1 MTEEIQDIFDE
12 IRNIMQ
18 PDMDCTARYHALDAL
33 LLRALKDRTR
43 HSPVDFTHTAARLY
57 WLCKQTGHPS
67 HPLEVFR
74 ARAGRIQK
82 GLFLPDG
89 EDEAYDLKAVC
100 EGLAAFYQTHVPE
113 DVQKRLPRHWRPA
126 PAPAEKVP
134 QAKRIRITVH
144 RWDEHFIYG
153 KDHTHPTEQLL
164 KVEYADETDRTFADL
179 KEQLYE
185 GAQLNLLSVK
195 AIKAEGA
202 YPYVLKPEMLVL
214 DPDFLI
220 DITALCACIR
230 PYGYSA
236 YTHLLNKFAPPARSA
251 AIQLGNAANQFL
263 DDCVNENRD
272 LERAKTS
279 ENEVFR
285 LGSAERE
292 RFIQNRDL
300 EREDRAC
307 PESAGRERFIQNAD
321 GTAEAEL
328 YLRSMQNSFRISP
341 LAWSTLPD
349 IDRDF
354 FNRCEMQFHHIRQT
368 VRNSFSAAG
377 IDIRKTEVELEP
389 SFLCEA
395 LGLQGRMDLLT
406 RNADKLVELKSGK
419 ADEYPYRSPKDEHRL
434 QMALYKEILYYN
446 LDRRHEQVQS
456 YLFYS
461 RYPGLYA
468 VDVPRSHIRR
478 AMALRNAILHI
489 EHRLRRGES
498 RALIDEL
505 TEERLNVN
513 GRGDRLYTRYLRP
526 RMMEILTPL
535 HGMRGAEADYFHRFL
550 TFTARE
556 QFRAKVGD
564 DRADSPGGFSE
575 TWCCDTLTKQQN
587 GNILTGLKL
596 HPVPDEEGAIV
607 RLDLKL
613 PEYGED
619 FLPNFRQGDMVM
631 LYERNHEGDNVT
643 NKQFFRCTIEEIHP
657 EHMLLKLSYKQRNAG
672 VFHPDSLYAIEPGY
686 MDATFNQAYSG
697 LFSLLTAPR
706 ERKELLLGIRPP
718 ATDPSVRLHRH
729 YLNEEIDRIVLK
741 AKQARD
747 YFLLVGPPG
756 TGKTSVA
763 LKSMVEEFLSDS
775 PQKTLLLMAYT
786 NRAVDEI
793 CHTLSA
799 INPAPEYIRIGQEL
813 NCAPDFRP
821 RLMKHVIGDATS
833 RKEIYEKLAPV
844 RVFAGTIS
852 SLCSQTELFSL
863 KVIDVAIID
872 EASQV
877 LEPQLL
883 PLLCATTAVNRGD
896 YNLNRLAIGK
906 FILIGDHKQLPA
918 VVSQP
923 REMSRVTEDS
933 LQAIGLTD
941 CRNSLFERLHRLS
954 SLQGTKNIVEML
966 HRQGRMHPSICEF
979 VNRNYYNGGLDAV
992 PLPHQQEPL
1001 AFGTRPDDDRWTAF
1015 VAGTRMAFI
1024 SVQAD
1029 EAEYYTK
1036 IESKQEQTKL
1046 AQGLPNVG
1054 DSSKS
1059 NKREAETVA
1068 RLIHTLCQLYSRSGI
1083 PFSPCKQIGIIVPF
1097 RAQIAMIRKAL
1108 AERHIPDTA
1117 DITIDT
1123 VERYQGSQ
1131 RDIIIFSTTVSR
1143 PYQLSILSEPVMT
1156 DGREIDRKLNVA
1168 LTRARKQFFM
1178 TGNETLLRNCTAY
1191 RKFLDFL
1198 SKEQI
1203 LRL

>member
-18 PDMDCTARYHALDAL
+18 PDMDHTARYHALDTL

-43 HSPVDFTHTAARLY
+43 HSPVDFTHTAARLH

-82 GLFLPDG
+82 GLFLPNG

-153 KDHTHPTEQLL
+153 KDHTHPKEQLL

-179 KEQLYE
+179 NGQLYE

-220 DITALCACIR
+220 DITALCACIK

-263 DDCVNENRD
+263 DDCVNE
-272 LERAKTS
+272 
-279 ENEVFR
+279 
-285 LGSAERE
+285 
-292 RFIQNRDL
+292 
-300 EREDRAC
+300 
-307 PESAGRERFIQNAD
+307 RFIQNAD
-321 GTAEAEL
+321 GTTEAEL
-328 YLRSMQNSFRISP
+328 YLRSMQNSFRFSP

-377 IDIRKTEVELEP
+377 IDIRQTEVELEP

-419 ADEYPYRSPKDEHRL
+419 ADEYPYRSPKEEHSL

-446 LDRRHEQVQS
+446 LDRRREQVQS

-498 RALIDEL
+498 RTLIEEL
-505 TEERLNVN
+505 TEERLNVD
-513 GRGDRLYTRYLRP
+513 GRADRLYSRYLRP
-526 RMMEILTPL
+526 RMMEILAPL
-535 HGMRGAEADYFHRFL
+535 HGMRGMEADYFHRFL

-564 DRADSPGGFSE
+564 DRADSPGGFAE
-575 TWCCDTLTKQQN
+575 TWCCDTQTKQQN

-596 HPVPDEEGAIV
+596 HPVPDEEGAVV
-607 RLDLKL
+607 RLDLQL

-657 EHMLLKLSYKQRNAG
+657 ERMLLKLSYKQRNAE
-672 VFHPDSLYAIEPGY
+672 VFRPDSLYAVEPGH

-763 LKSMVEEFLSDS
+763 LKSMVEEFLSDH

-844 RVFAGTIS
+844 RVFASTIS

-883 PLLCATTAVNRGD
+883 PLLCATTPVNRGD

-941 CRNSLFERLHRLS
+941 CRNSLFERLHRLNN
-954 SLQGTKNIVEML
+954 LQGTEGIVEML

-1001 AFGTRPDDDRWTAF
+1001 AFGIRPDDDRWTAF

-1029 EAEYYTK
+1029 EAEYY
-1036 IESKQEQTKL
+1036 I
-1046 AQGLPNVG
+1046 
-1054 DSSKS
+1054 KS

-1068 RLIHTLCQLYSRSGI
+1068 HLVHTLCQLHSRSGI

-1143 PYQLSILSEPVMT
+1143 PYQLPILSEPVMT
-1156 DGREIDRKLNVA
+1156 DGRELDRKLNVA

-1178 TGNETLLRNCTAY
+1178 TGNETLLRKCTAY
-1191 RKFLDFL
+1191 REFLDFL
-1198 SKEQI
+1198 SKGQI

>member
-18 PDMDCTARYHALDAL
+18 PDMDHTARYHALDTL

-43 HSPVDFTHTAARLY
+43 HSPVDFTHTAARLH

-82 GLFLPDG
+82 GLFLPNG
-89 EDEAYDLKAVC
+89 EDETYDLKAVC

-126 PAPAEKVP
+126 PAPAEKVL

-179 KEQLYE
+179 NGQLYE

-220 DITALCACIR
+220 DITALCACIK

-263 DDCVNENRD
+263 DDCVNE
-272 LERAKTS
+272 
-279 ENEVFR
+279 
-285 LGSAERE
+285 
-292 RFIQNRDL
+292 
-300 EREDRAC
+300 
-307 PESAGRERFIQNAD
+307 RFIQNAD
-321 GTAEAEL
+321 GTTEAEL
-328 YLRSMQNSFRISP
+328 YLRSMQNSFRFSP

-377 IDIRKTEVELEP
+377 IDIRQTEVELEP

-419 ADEYPYRSPKDEHRL
+419 ADEYPYHSPKEEHSL

-446 LDRRHEQVQS
+446 LDRRREQEQS

-498 RALIDEL
+498 RTLIEEL
-505 TEERLNVN
+505 TEERLNVD
-513 GRGDRLYTRYLRP
+513 GRADRLYSRYLRP
-526 RMMEILTPL
+526 RMMEILAPL
-535 HGMRGAEADYFHRFL
+535 HGMRGVEADYFHRFL

-564 DRADSPGGFSE
+564 DRADSPGGFAE
-575 TWCCDTLTKQQN
+575 TWCCDTQTKQQN

-596 HPVPDEEGAIV
+596 HPVPDEEGAVV
-607 RLDLKL
+607 RLDLQL

-631 LYERNHEGDNVT
+631 LYERNHERDNVT

-657 EHMLLKLSYKQRNAG
+657 ERMLLKLSYKQRNAE
-672 VFHPDSLYAIEPGY
+672 VFRPDSLYAVEPGY

-763 LKSMVEEFLSDS
+763 LKSMVEEFLSDH

-844 RVFAGTIS
+844 RVFASTIS

-883 PLLCATTAVNRGD
+883 PLLCATTPVNRGD

-941 CRNSLFERLHRLS
+941 CRNSLFERLHRLN
-954 SLQGTKNIVEML
+954 SLQGTEGIVEML

-1001 AFGTRPDDDRWTAF
+1001 AFGIRPDDDRWTAF

-1029 EAEYYTK
+1029 EAEYY
-1036 IESKQEQTKL
+1036 I
-1046 AQGLPNVG
+1046 
-1054 DSSKS
+1054 KS

-1068 RLIHTLCQLYSRSGI
+1068 HLVHTLCQLHSRSGI

-1143 PYQLSILSEPVMT
+1143 PYQLPILSEPVMT
-1156 DGREIDRKLNVA
+1156 DGRELDRKLNVA

-1178 TGNETLLRNCTAY
+1178 TGNETLLRKCTAY
-1191 RKFLDFL
+1191 REFLDFL
-1198 SKEQI
+1198 SKGQI

>member
-43 HSPVDFTHTAARLY
+43 HSTVDFTHTAARLH

-82 GLFLPDG
+82 GLFLPNG
-89 EDEAYDLKAVC
+89 KDEAYDLKAVC

-126 PAPAEKVP
+126 PAPAEKVL

-179 KEQLYE
+179 NGQLYE

-220 DITALCACIR
+220 DITALCACIK

-263 DDCVNENRD
+263 DDCVNE
-272 LERAKTS
+272 
-279 ENEVFR
+279 
-285 LGSAERE
+285 
-292 RFIQNRDL
+292 
-300 EREDRAC
+300 
-307 PESAGRERFIQNAD
+307 RFIQNAD
-321 GTAEAEL
+321 GTTEAEL
-328 YLRSMQNSFRISP
+328 YLRSMQNSFRFSP

-377 IDIRKTEVELEP
+377 IDIRQTEVELEP

-419 ADEYPYRSPKDEHRL
+419 ADEYPYRSPKEEHCL

-446 LDRRHEQVQS
+446 LDRRREQVQS

-498 RALIDEL
+498 RTLIEEL
-505 TEERLNVN
+505 TEERLNVD
-513 GRGDRLYTRYLRP
+513 GRADRLYTRYLRP
-526 RMMEILTPL
+526 RMMEILAPL
-535 HGMRGAEADYFHRFL
+535 HGMRGVEADYFHRFL

-564 DRADSPGGFSE
+564 DRADSPGGFAE
-575 TWCCDTLTKQQN
+575 TWCCDTQTKQQN

-596 HPVPDEEGAIV
+596 YPVPDEEGAVV
-607 RLDLKL
+607 RLDLQL

-657 EHMLLKLSYKQRNAG
+657 ERMLLKLSYKQRNAE
-672 VFHPDSLYAIEPGY
+672 VFRPDSLYAVEPGY

-718 ATDPSVRLHRH
+718 ATDSSVRLHRH

-763 LKSMVEEFLSDS
+763 LKSMVEEFLSDH

-821 RLMKHVIGDATS
+821 RLMKHVIGNATS

-883 PLLCATTAVNRGD
+883 PLLCATTPVNRGD

-941 CRNSLFERLHRLS
+941 CRNSLFERLHRLN
-954 SLQGTKNIVEML
+954 SLQGTEGIVEML

-1001 AFGTRPDDDRWTAF
+1001 AFGIRPDDDRWTAF

-1029 EAEYYTK
+1029 EAEYY
-1036 IESKQEQTKL
+1036 I
-1046 AQGLPNVG
+1046 
-1054 DSSKS
+1054 KS

-1068 RLIHTLCQLYSRSGI
+1068 HLVHTLCQLHSRSGI
-1083 PFSPCKQIGIIVPF
+1083 SFSPCKQIGIIVPF

-1117 DITIDT
+1117 GITIDT

-1143 PYQLSILSEPVMT
+1143 PYQLPILSEPVMT
-1156 DGREIDRKLNVA
+1156 DGRELDRKLNVA

-1178 TGNETLLRNCTAY
+1178 TGNETLLRKCTAY
-1191 RKFLDFL
+1191 REFLDFL
-1198 SKEQI
+1198 SKGQI

>member
-43 HSPVDFTHTAARLY
+43 HSTVDFTHTAARLH

-82 GLFLPDG
+82 GLFLPNG
-89 EDEAYDLKAVC
+89 KDEAYDLKAVC

-126 PAPAEKVP
+126 PAPAEKVL

-179 KEQLYE
+179 NGQLYE

-220 DITALCACIR
+220 DITALCACIK

-263 DDCVNENRD
+263 DDCVNE
-272 LERAKTS
+272 
-279 ENEVFR
+279 
-285 LGSAERE
+285 
-292 RFIQNRDL
+292 
-300 EREDRAC
+300 
-307 PESAGRERFIQNAD
+307 RFIQNAD
-321 GTAEAEL
+321 GTTEAEL
-328 YLRSMQNSFRISP
+328 YLRSMQNSFRFSP

-377 IDIRKTEVELEP
+377 IDIRQTEVELEP

-419 ADEYPYRSPKDEHRL
+419 ADEYPYHSPKEEHSL

-446 LDRRHEQVQS
+446 LDRRREQVQS

-498 RALIDEL
+498 RTLIEEL
-505 TEERLNVN
+505 TEERLNVD
-513 GRGDRLYTRYLRP
+513 GRADRPYSRYLRP
-526 RMMEILTPL
+526 RMMEILAPL
-535 HGMRGAEADYFHRFL
+535 HGMRGVEADYFHRFL

-564 DRADSPGGFSE
+564 DRADSPGGFAE
-575 TWCCDTLTKQQN
+575 TWCCDTQTKQQN

-596 HPVPDEEGAIV
+596 HPVPDEEGAVV
-607 RLDLKL
+607 RLDLQL

-631 LYERNHEGDNVT
+631 LYERNHERDNVT

-657 EHMLLKLSYKQRNAG
+657 ERMLLKLSYKQRNAE
-672 VFHPDSLYAIEPGY
+672 VFRPDSLYAVEPGY

-763 LKSMVEEFLSDS
+763 LKSMVEEFLSDH

-844 RVFAGTIS
+844 RVFASTIS

-883 PLLCATTAVNRGD
+883 PLLCATTPVNRGD

-941 CRNSLFERLHRLS
+941 CRNSLFERLHRLN
-954 SLQGTKNIVEML
+954 SLQGTEGIVEML

-1001 AFGTRPDDDRWTAF
+1001 AFGIRPDDDRWTAF

-1029 EAEYYTK
+1029 EAEYY
-1036 IESKQEQTKL
+1036 I
-1046 AQGLPNVG
+1046 
-1054 DSSKS
+1054 KS

-1068 RLIHTLCQLYSRSGI
+1068 HLVHTLCQLHSRSGI

-1143 PYQLSILSEPVMT
+1143 PYQLPILSEPVMT
-1156 DGREIDRKLNVA
+1156 DGRELDRKLNVA

-1178 TGNETLLRNCTAY
+1178 TGNETLLRKCTAY
-1191 RKFLDFL
+1191 REFLDFL
-1198 SKEQI
+1198 SKGQI

>member
-18 PDMDCTARYHALDAL
+18 PHMDCTARYHALDAL

-43 HSPVDFTHTAARLY
+43 HSPVDFTHTAARLH
-57 WLCKQTGHPS
+57 WLCKQTDHPS

-82 GLFLPDG
+82 GLFRPNG

-164 KVEYADETDRTFADL
+164 KVEYADETNRTFADL
-179 KEQLYE
+179 NGQLYE

-220 DITALCACIR
+220 DITALCACIK

-263 DDCVNENRD
+263 DDCVNE
-272 LERAKTS
+272 
-279 ENEVFR
+279 
-285 LGSAERE
+285 
-292 RFIQNRDL
+292 
-300 EREDRAC
+300 
-307 PESAGRERFIQNAD
+307 RFIQNAD
-321 GTAEAEL
+321 GTTEAEL
-328 YLRSMQNSFRISP
+328 YLRSMQNSFRFSP

-354 FNRCEMQFHHIRQT
+354 FNRCEMQFRHIRQT

-377 IDIRKTEVELEP
+377 IDIRQTEVELEP

-419 ADEYPYRSPKDEHRL
+419 ADEYPYHSPKEEHSL

-446 LDRRHEQVQS
+446 LDRRREQVQS

-498 RALIDEL
+498 RTLIEEL
-505 TEERLNVN
+505 TEERLNVD
-513 GRGDRLYTRYLRP
+513 GRADRLYSRYLRP
-526 RMMEILTPL
+526 RMMEILAPL
-535 HGMRGAEADYFHRFL
+535 HGMRGVEADYFHRFL

-564 DRADSPGGFSE
+564 DRADSPGGFAE
-575 TWCCDTLTKQQN
+575 TWCCDTQTKQQN

-596 HPVPDEEGAIV
+596 HPVPDEEGAVV
-607 RLDLKL
+607 RLDLQL

-631 LYERNHEGDNVT
+631 LYERNHERDNVT

-657 EHMLLKLSYKQRNAG
+657 ERMLLKLSYKQRNAE
-672 VFHPDSLYAIEPGY
+672 VFRPDSLYAVEPGY

-729 YLNEEIDRIVLK
+729 HLNEEIDRIVLK

-763 LKSMVEEFLSDS
+763 LKSMVEEFLSDH

-821 RLMKHVIGDATS
+821 RLMKHVIGNATS

-852 SLCSQTELFSL
+852 SLCNQTELFSL

-883 PLLCATTAVNRGD
+883 PLLCATTPVNRGD

-941 CRNSLFERLHRLS
+941 CRNSLFERLHRLN
-954 SLQGTKNIVEML
+954 SLQGTEGIVEML

-992 PLPHQQEPL
+992 PLPHQQKPL
-1001 AFGTRPDDDRWTAF
+1001 AFGIRPDDDRWTAF

-1029 EAEYYTK
+1029 EAEYY
-1036 IESKQEQTKL
+1036 I
-1046 AQGLPNVG
+1046 
-1054 DSSKS
+1054 KS

-1068 RLIHTLCQLYSRSGI
+1068 HLVHTLCQLHSRSGI

-1108 AERHIPDTA
+1108 AERHIPDTTG
-1117 DITIDT
+1117 ITIDT

-1143 PYQLSILSEPVMT
+1143 PYQLPILSEPVMT
-1156 DGREIDRKLNVA
+1156 DGRELDRKLNVA

-1178 TGNETLLRNCTAY
+1178 AGNETLLRKCTAY
-1191 RKFLDFL
+1191 REFLDFF
-1198 SKEQI
+1198 SKGQI

>member
-18 PDMDCTARYHALDAL
+18 PDMDHTARYHALDTL

-43 HSPVDFTHTAARLY
+43 HSPVDFTHTAARLH

-82 GLFLPDG
+82 GLFLPNG

-126 PAPAEKVP
+126 PAPAEKVL

-179 KEQLYE
+179 NGQLYE

-220 DITALCACIR
+220 DITALCACIK

-263 DDCVNENRD
+263 DDCVNE
-272 LERAKTS
+272 
-279 ENEVFR
+279 
-285 LGSAERE
+285 
-292 RFIQNRDL
+292 
-300 EREDRAC
+300 
-307 PESAGRERFIQNAD
+307 RFIQNAD
-321 GTAEAEL
+321 GTTEAEL
-328 YLRSMQNSFRISP
+328 YLRSMQNSFRFSP

-377 IDIRKTEVELEP
+377 IDIRQTEVELEP

-419 ADEYPYRSPKDEHRL
+419 ADEYPYHSPKEEHSL

-446 LDRRHEQVQS
+446 LDRRREQVQS

-498 RALIDEL
+498 RTLIEEL
-505 TEERLNVN
+505 TEERLNVD
-513 GRGDRLYTRYLRP
+513 GRADRLYSRYLRP
-526 RMMEILTPL
+526 RMMEILAPL
-535 HGMRGAEADYFHRFL
+535 HGMRGVEADYFHRFL

-564 DRADSPGGFSE
+564 DRADSPGGFAE
-575 TWCCDTLTKQQN
+575 TWCCDTQTKQQN

-596 HPVPDEEGAIV
+596 HPVPDEEGAVV
-607 RLDLKL
+607 RLDLQL

-631 LYERNHEGDNVT
+631 LYEWNHEGDNVT

-657 EHMLLKLSYKQRNAG
+657 ERMLLKLSYKQRNAG
-672 VFHPDSLYAIEPGY
+672 VFRPDSLYAVEPGY

-763 LKSMVEEFLSDS
+763 LKSMVEEFLSDH

-844 RVFAGTIS
+844 RVFASTIS

-883 PLLCATTAVNRGD
+883 PLLCATTPVNRGD

-941 CRNSLFERLHRLS
+941 CRNSLFERLHRLN
-954 SLQGTKNIVEML
+954 SLQGTEGIVEML

-992 PLPHQQEPL
+992 PLPHQQKPL
-1001 AFGTRPDDDRWTAF
+1001 AFGIRPDDDRWTAF

-1029 EAEYYTK
+1029 EAEYY
-1036 IESKQEQTKL
+1036 I
-1046 AQGLPNVG
+1046 
-1054 DSSKS
+1054 KS

-1068 RLIHTLCQLYSRSGI
+1068 HLVHTLCQLHSRSGI

-1108 AERHIPDTA
+1108 AERHIPDTTG
-1117 DITIDT
+1117 ITIDT

-1143 PYQLSILSEPVMT
+1143 PYQLPILSEPVMT
-1156 DGREIDRKLNVA
+1156 DGRELDRKLNVA

-1178 TGNETLLRNCTAY
+1178 TGNETLLRKCTAY
-1191 RKFLDFL
+1191 REFLDFL
-1198 SKEQI
+1198 SKGQI

>member
-43 HSPVDFTHTAARLY
+43 HSTVDFTHTAARLH

-82 GLFLPDG
+82 GLFLPNG
-89 EDEAYDLKAVC
+89 KDEAYDLKAVC

-126 PAPAEKVP
+126 PAPAEKVL

-179 KEQLYE
+179 NGQLYE

-220 DITALCACIR
+220 DITALCACIK

-263 DDCVNENRD
+263 DDCVNE
-272 LERAKTS
+272 
-279 ENEVFR
+279 
-285 LGSAERE
+285 
-292 RFIQNRDL
+292 
-300 EREDRAC
+300 
-307 PESAGRERFIQNAD
+307 RFIQNAD
-321 GTAEAEL
+321 GTTEAEL
-328 YLRSMQNSFRISP
+328 YLRSMQNSFRFSP

-377 IDIRKTEVELEP
+377 IDIRQTEVELES

-419 ADEYPYRSPKDEHRL
+419 ADEYPYHSPKEEHSL

-446 LDRRHEQVQS
+446 LDRRREQVQS

-498 RALIDEL
+498 RTLIEEL
-505 TEERLNVN
+505 TEERLNVD
-513 GRGDRLYTRYLRP
+513 GRADRLYSRYLRP
-526 RMMEILTPL
+526 RMMEILAPL
-535 HGMRGAEADYFHRFL
+535 HGMRGVEADYFHRFL

-564 DRADSPGGFSE
+564 DRADSPGGFAE
-575 TWCCDTLTKQQN
+575 TWCCDTQTKQQN

-596 HPVPDEEGAIV
+596 HPVPDEEGAVV
-607 RLDLKL
+607 RLDLQL

-631 LYERNHEGDNVT
+631 LYERNHERDNVT

-657 EHMLLKLSYKQRNAG
+657 ERMLLKLSYKQRNAE
-672 VFHPDSLYAIEPGY
+672 VFRPDSLYAVEPGY

-763 LKSMVEEFLSDS
+763 LKSMVEEFLSDH

-844 RVFAGTIS
+844 RVFASTIS

-883 PLLCATTAVNRGD
+883 PLLCATTPVNRGD

-941 CRNSLFERLHRLS
+941 CRNSLFERLHRLN
-954 SLQGTKNIVEML
+954 SLQGTEGIVEML

-1001 AFGTRPDDDRWTAF
+1001 AFGIRPDDDRWTAF

-1029 EAEYYTK
+1029 EAEYY
-1036 IESKQEQTKL
+1036 I
-1046 AQGLPNVG
+1046 
-1054 DSSKS
+1054 KS

-1068 RLIHTLCQLYSRSGI
+1068 HLVHTLCQLHSRSGI

-1143 PYQLSILSEPVMT
+1143 PYQLPILSEPVMT
-1156 DGREIDRKLNVA
+1156 DGRELDRKLNVA

-1178 TGNETLLRNCTAY
+1178 TGNETLLRKCTAY
-1191 RKFLDFL
+1191 REFLDFL
-1198 SKEQI
+1198 SKGQI

>member
-18 PDMDCTARYHALDAL
+18 PDMDHTARYHALDTL

-43 HSPVDFTHTAARLY
+43 HSPVDFTHTAARLH

-82 GLFLPDG
+82 GLFLPNG
-89 EDEAYDLKAVC
+89 EDETYDLKAVC

-126 PAPAEKVP
+126 PAPAEKVL

-179 KEQLYE
+179 NGQLYE

-220 DITALCACIR
+220 DITALCACIK

-263 DDCVNENRD
+263 DDCVNE
-272 LERAKTS
+272 
-279 ENEVFR
+279 
-285 LGSAERE
+285 
-292 RFIQNRDL
+292 
-300 EREDRAC
+300 
-307 PESAGRERFIQNAD
+307 RFIQNAD
-321 GTAEAEL
+321 GTTEAEL
-328 YLRSMQNSFRISP
+328 YLRSMQNSFRFSP

-377 IDIRKTEVELEP
+377 IDIRQTEVELEP

-419 ADEYPYRSPKDEHRL
+419 ADEYPYHSPKEEHSL

-446 LDRRHEQVQS
+446 LDRRREQVQS

-498 RALIDEL
+498 RTLIEEL
-505 TEERLNVN
+505 TEERLNVD
-513 GRGDRLYTRYLRP
+513 GRADRLYSRYLRP
-526 RMMEILTPL
+526 RMMEILAPL
-535 HGMRGAEADYFHRFL
+535 HGMRGMEADYFHRFL

-564 DRADSPGGFSE
+564 DRADSPGGFAE
-575 TWCCDTLTKQQN
+575 TWCCDTQTKQQN

-596 HPVPDEEGAIV
+596 HPVPDEEGAVV
-607 RLDLKL
+607 RLDLQL

-657 EHMLLKLSYKQRNAG
+657 ERMLLKLSYKQRNAE
-672 VFHPDSLYAIEPGY
+672 VFRPDSLYAVEPGH

-763 LKSMVEEFLSDS
+763 LKSMVEEFLSDH

-844 RVFAGTIS
+844 RVFASTIS

-883 PLLCATTAVNRGD
+883 PLLCATTPVNRGD

-941 CRNSLFERLHRLS
+941 CRNSLFERLHRLN
-954 SLQGTKNIVEML
+954 SLQGTEGIVEML

-1001 AFGTRPDDDRWTAF
+1001 AFGIRPDDDRWTAF

-1029 EAEYYTK
+1029 EAEYY
-1036 IESKQEQTKL
+1036 I
-1046 AQGLPNVG
+1046 
-1054 DSSKS
+1054 KS

-1068 RLIHTLCQLYSRSGI
+1068 HLVHTLCQLHSRSGI

-1143 PYQLSILSEPVMT
+1143 PYQLPILSEPVMT
-1156 DGREIDRKLNVA
+1156 DGRELDRKLNVA

-1178 TGNETLLRNCTAY
+1178 TGNETLLRKCTAY
-1191 RKFLDFL
+1191 REFLDFL
-1198 SKEQI
+1198 SKGQI

>member
-43 HSPVDFTHTAARLY
+43 HSTVDFTHTAARLH

-82 GLFLPDG
+82 GLFLPNG
-89 EDEAYDLKAVC
+89 KDEAYDLKAVC

-126 PAPAEKVP
+126 PAPAEKVL

-179 KEQLYE
+179 NGQLYE

-220 DITALCACIR
+220 DITALCACIK

-263 DDCVNENRD
+263 DDCVNE
-272 LERAKTS
+272 
-279 ENEVFR
+279 
-285 LGSAERE
+285 
-292 RFIQNRDL
+292 
-300 EREDRAC
+300 
-307 PESAGRERFIQNAD
+307 RFIQNAD
-321 GTAEAEL
+321 GTTEAEL
-328 YLRSMQNSFRISP
+328 YLRSMQNSFRFSP

-377 IDIRKTEVELEP
+377 IDIRQTEVELEP

-419 ADEYPYRSPKDEHRL
+419 ADEYPYHSPKEEHSL

-446 LDRRHEQVQS
+446 LDRRREQVQS

-498 RALIDEL
+498 RTLIEEL
-505 TEERLNVN
+505 TEERLNVD
-513 GRGDRLYTRYLRP
+513 GRADRLYSRYLRP
-526 RMMEILTPL
+526 RMMEILAPL
-535 HGMRGAEADYFHRFL
+535 HGMRGVEADYFHRFL

-564 DRADSPGGFSE
+564 DRADSPGGFAE
-575 TWCCDTLTKQQN
+575 TWCCDTQTKQQN

-596 HPVPDEEGAIV
+596 HPVPDEEGAVV
-607 RLDLKL
+607 RLDLQL

-631 LYERNHEGDNVT
+631 LYERNHERDNVT

-657 EHMLLKLSYKQRNAG
+657 ERMLLKLSYKQRNAE
-672 VFHPDSLYAIEPGY
+672 VFRPDSLYAVEPGY

-706 ERKELLLGIRPP
+706 EQKELLLGIRPP

-763 LKSMVEEFLSDS
+763 LKSMVEEFLSDH

-844 RVFAGTIS
+844 RVFASTIS

-883 PLLCATTAVNRGD
+883 PLLCATTPVNRGD

-941 CRNSLFERLHRLS
+941 CRNSLFERLHRLN
-954 SLQGTKNIVEML
+954 SLQGTEGIVEML

-1001 AFGTRPDDDRWTAF
+1001 AFGIRPDDDRWTAF

-1029 EAEYYTK
+1029 EAEYY
-1036 IESKQEQTKL
+1036 I
-1046 AQGLPNVG
+1046 
-1054 DSSKS
+1054 KS

-1068 RLIHTLCQLYSRSGI
+1068 HLVHTLCQLHSRSGI

-1143 PYQLSILSEPVMT
+1143 PYQLPILSEPVMT
-1156 DGREIDRKLNVA
+1156 DGRELDRKLNVA

-1178 TGNETLLRNCTAY
+1178 TGNETLLRKCTAY
-1191 RKFLDFL
+1191 REFLDFL
-1198 SKEQI
+1198 SKGQI

>member
-272 LERAKTS
+272 LEREETS

-300 EREDRAC
+300 KRADRAC
-307 PESAGRERFIQNAD
+307 PESAGRERFTQNAD

-643 NKQFFRCTIEEIHP
+643 
-657 EHMLLKLSYKQRNAG
+657 
-672 VFHPDSLYAIEPGY
+672 
-686 MDATFNQAYSG
+686 
-697 LFSLLTAPR
+697 
-706 ERKELLLGIRPP
+706 
-718 ATDPSVRLHRH
+718 
-729 YLNEEIDRIVLK
+729 
-741 AKQARD
+741 
-747 YFLLVGPPG
+747 
-756 TGKTSVA
+756 TS
-763 LKSMVEEFLSDS
+763 
-775 PQKTLLLMAYT
+775 
-786 NRAVDEI
+786 
-793 CHTLSA
+793 
-799 INPAPEYIRIGQEL
+799 
-813 NCAPDFRP
+813 
-821 RLMKHVIGDATS
+821 
-833 RKEIYEKLAPV
+833 
-844 RVFAGTIS
+844 
-852 SLCSQTELFSL
+852 
-863 KVIDVAIID
+863 
-872 EASQV
+872 
-877 LEPQLL
+877 
-883 PLLCATTAVNRGD
+883 
-896 YNLNRLAIGK
+896 
-906 FILIGDHKQLPA
+906 
-918 VVSQP
+918 
-923 REMSRVTEDS
+923 SRV
-933 LQAIGLTD
+933 
-941 CRNSLFERLHRLS
+941 
-954 SLQGTKNIVEML
+954 
-966 HRQGRMHPSICEF
+966 
-979 VNRNYYNGGLDAV
+979 
-992 PLPHQQEPL
+992 
-1001 AFGTRPDDDRWTAF
+1001 
-1015 VAGTRMAFI
+1015 
-1024 SVQAD
+1024 
-1029 EAEYYTK
+1029 EA
-1036 IESKQEQTKL
+1036 
-1046 AQGLPNVG
+1046 
-1054 DSSKS
+1054 
-1059 NKREAETVA
+1059 R
-1068 RLIHTLCQLYSRSGI
+1068 
-1083 PFSPCKQIGIIVPF
+1083 
-1097 RAQIAMIRKAL
+1097 RKA
-1108 AERHIPDTA
+1108 
-1117 DITIDT
+1117 
-1123 VERYQGSQ
+1123 
-1131 RDIIIFSTTVSR
+1131 
-1143 PYQLSILSEPVMT
+1143 
-1156 DGREIDRKLNVA
+1156 
-1168 LTRARKQFFM
+1168 
-1178 TGNETLLRNCTAY
+1178 
-1191 RKFLDFL
+1191 
-1198 SKEQI
+1198 
-1203 LRL
+1203 

>member
-43 HSPVDFTHTAARLY
+43 HSPVDFTHTAARLH

-126 PAPAEKVP
+126 PAPAEKVS

-195 AIKAEGA
+195 TIKAEGA

-220 DITALCACIR
+220 DITALCACIK

-236 YTHLLNKFAPPARSA
+236 YTHLLNKLAPPARSA

-272 LERAKTS
+272 LER
-279 ENEVFR
+279 
-285 LGSAERE
+285 
-292 RFIQNRDL
+292 
-300 EREDRAC
+300 EDRAC
-307 PESAGRERFIQNAD
+307 PESAGHERFTQNAD

-328 YLRSMQNSFRISP
+328 YLRSMQNSFRLSP

-377 IDIRKTEVELEP
+377 IDIRQTEVELEP

-505 TEERLNVN
+505 TEERLNVD

-535 HGMRGAEADYFHRFL
+535 HGMRGTEADYFHRFL

-657 EHMLLKLSYKQRNAG
+657 ERMLLKLSYKQRNAG
-672 VFHPDSLYAIEPGY
+672 VFRPDSLYAVEPGY

-706 ERKELLLGIRPP
+706 ERKELLLGIRAP

-923 REMSRVTEDS
+923 
-933 LQAIGLTD
+933 GK
-941 CRNSLFERLHRLS
+941 CH
-954 SLQGTKNIVEML
+954 G
-966 HRQGRMHPSICEF
+966 
-979 VNRNYYNGGLDAV
+979 
-992 PLPHQQEPL
+992 
-1001 AFGTRPDDDRWTAF
+1001 
-1015 VAGTRMAFI
+1015 
-1024 SVQAD
+1024 
-1029 EAEYYTK
+1029 
-1036 IESKQEQTKL
+1036 
-1046 AQGLPNVG
+1046 
-1054 DSSKS
+1054 
-1059 NKREAETVA
+1059 
-1068 RLIHTLCQLYSRSGI
+1068 
-1083 PFSPCKQIGIIVPF
+1083 
-1097 RAQIAMIRKAL
+1097 
-1108 AERHIPDTA
+1108 
-1117 DITIDT
+1117 
-1123 VERYQGSQ
+1123 
-1131 RDIIIFSTTVSR
+1131 
-1143 PYQLSILSEPVMT
+1143 
-1156 DGREIDRKLNVA
+1156 
-1168 LTRARKQFFM
+1168 
-1178 TGNETLLRNCTAY
+1178 
-1191 RKFLDFL
+1191 
-1198 SKEQI
+1198 
-1203 LRL
+1203 

>member
-1 MTEEIQDIFDE
+1 
-12 IRNIMQ
+12 
-18 PDMDCTARYHALDAL
+18 
-33 LLRALKDRTR
+33 
-43 HSPVDFTHTAARLY
+43 
-57 WLCKQTGHPS
+57 
-67 HPLEVFR
+67 
-74 ARAGRIQK
+74 
-82 GLFLPDG
+82 
-89 EDEAYDLKAVC
+89 
-100 EGLAAFYQTHVPE
+100 
-113 DVQKRLPRHWRPA
+113 
-126 PAPAEKVP
+126 
-134 QAKRIRITVH
+134 
-144 RWDEHFIYG
+144 
-153 KDHTHPTEQLL
+153 
-164 KVEYADETDRTFADL
+164 
-179 KEQLYE
+179 
-185 GAQLNLLSVK
+185 
-195 AIKAEGA
+195 
-202 YPYVLKPEMLVL
+202 
-214 DPDFLI
+214 
-220 DITALCACIR
+220 
-230 PYGYSA
+230 
-236 YTHLLNKFAPPARSA
+236 
-251 AIQLGNAANQFL
+251 
-263 DDCVNENRD
+263 
-272 LERAKTS
+272 
-279 ENEVFR
+279 
-285 LGSAERE
+285 
-292 RFIQNRDL
+292 
-300 EREDRAC
+300 
-307 PESAGRERFIQNAD
+307 
-321 GTAEAEL
+321 
-328 YLRSMQNSFRISP
+328 
-341 LAWSTLPD
+341 
-349 IDRDF
+349 
-354 FNRCEMQFHHIRQT
+354 
-368 VRNSFSAAG
+368 
-377 IDIRKTEVELEP
+377 
-389 SFLCEA
+389 
-395 LGLQGRMDLLT
+395 
-406 RNADKLVELKSGK
+406 
-419 ADEYPYRSPKDEHRL
+419 
-434 QMALYKEILYYN
+434 
-446 LDRRHEQVQS
+446 
-456 YLFYS
+456 
-461 RYPGLYA
+461 
-468 VDVPRSHIRR
+468 
-478 AMALRNAILHI
+478 
-489 EHRLRRGES
+489 
-498 RALIDEL
+498 
-505 TEERLNVN
+505 
-513 GRGDRLYTRYLRP
+513 
-526 RMMEILTPL
+526 
-535 HGMRGAEADYFHRFL
+535 
-550 TFTARE
+550 
-556 QFRAKVGD
+556 
-564 DRADSPGGFSE
+564 
-575 TWCCDTLTKQQN
+575 
-587 GNILTGLKL
+587 
-596 HPVPDEEGAIV
+596 
-607 RLDLKL
+607 
-613 PEYGED
+613 
-619 FLPNFRQGDMVM
+619 MVM

-657 EHMLLKLSYKQRNAG
+657 ERMLLKLSYKQRNAE
-672 VFHPDSLYAIEPGY
+672 VFRPDSLYAVEPGY

-763 LKSMVEEFLSDS
+763 LKSMVEEFLSDH

-813 NCAPDFRP
+813 NCAPDFRT

-844 RVFAGTIS
+844 RVFASTIS

-883 PLLCATTAVNRGD
+883 PLLCATTPVNRGD

-941 CRNSLFERLHRLS
+941 CRNSLFERLHRLN
-954 SLQGTKNIVEML
+954 SLQGTEGIVEML

-1001 AFGTRPDDDRWTAF
+1001 AFGIRPDDDRWTAF

-1029 EAEYYTK
+1029 EAEYY
-1036 IESKQEQTKL
+1036 I
-1046 AQGLPNVG
+1046 
-1054 DSSKS
+1054 KS

-1068 RLIHTLCQLYSRSGI
+1068 HLVHTLCQLHSRSGI

-1117 DITIDT
+1117 GITIDT

-1143 PYQLSILSEPVMT
+1143 PYQLPILSEPVMT
-1156 DGREIDRKLNVA
+1156 DGRELDRKLNVA

-1178 TGNETLLRNCTAY
+1178 TGNETLLRKCTAY
-1191 RKFLDFL
+1191 REFLDFL
-1198 SKEQI
+1198 SKGQI

>member
-43 HSPVDFTHTAARLY
+43 HSPVDFTHTAARLH

-164 KVEYADETDRTFADL
+164 KVEYTDETDRTFADL

-195 AIKAEGA
+195 TIKAEGA

-220 DITALCACIR
+220 DITALCACIK

-263 DDCVNENRD
+263 DDCVNE
-272 LERAKTS
+272 
-279 ENEVFR
+279 
-285 LGSAERE
+285 
-292 RFIQNRDL
+292 NRDL

-354 FNRCEMQFHHIRQT
+354 FNRCEMQFRHIRQT

-478 AMALRNAILHI
+478 VMALRNAILHI

-498 RALIDEL
+498 RALIGEL
-505 TEERLNVN
+505 TEERLNVD

-657 EHMLLKLSYKQRNAG
+657 ERMLLKLSYKQRNAG
-672 VFHPDSLYAIEPGY
+672 VFHPDSLYAVEPGY

-718 ATDPSVRLHRH
+718 ATDPSVKLHRH

-923 REMSRVTEDS
+923 RDMSRVTEDS

-1015 VAGTRMAFI
+1015 VGGTRMAFI

-1029 EAEYYTK
+1029 KAEYYTK
-1036 IESKQEQTKL
+1036 IESKQEQTEL

-1068 RLIHTLCQLYSRSGI
+1068 RLVHTLCQLHSRSGI

-1143 PYQLSILSEPVMT
+1143 PYQLSILSEPIMT

-1191 RKFLDFL
+1191 REFLDFL

>member
-113 DVQKRLPRHWRPA
+113 DLQKRLPRHWRPA
-126 PAPAEKVP
+126 PTPAEKVP

-195 AIKAEGA
+195 TIKAEGA

-220 DITALCACIR
+220 DITALCACIK

-272 LERAKTS
+272 LERA
-279 ENEVFR
+279 
-285 LGSAERE
+285 
-292 RFIQNRDL
+292 
-300 EREDRAC
+300 DRAC
-307 PESAGRERFIQNAD
+307 PESAGHERFIQNAD

-328 YLRSMQNSFRISP
+328 YLRSMQNSFRLSP

-377 IDIRKTEVELEP
+377 IDIRQTEVELEP

-446 LDRRHEQVQS
+446 LDRRHGQVQS

-498 RALIDEL
+498 RALIGEL
-505 TEERLNVN
+505 TEERLNVD

-613 PEYGED
+613 PEYGEA

-657 EHMLLKLSYKQRNAG
+657 ERMLLKLSYKQRNAG
-672 VFHPDSLYAIEPGY
+672 VFRPDSLYAIEPGY

-954 SLQGTKNIVEML
+954 SLQGTQNIVEML

-979 VNRNYYNGGLDAV
+979 VNCNYYNGGLDAV

-1029 EAEYYTK
+1029 KAEYYTK
-1036 IESKQEQTKL
+1036 IESKQEQTEL
-1046 AQGLPNVG
+1046 AQGLSSVG

-1068 RLIHTLCQLYSRSGI
+1068 RLVHTLCQLHSRSGI

-1178 TGNETLLRNCTAY
+1178 TGNKTLLRNCTAY
-1191 RKFLDFL
+1191 REFLDFL

>member
-43 HSPVDFTHTAARLY
+43 HSTVDFTHTAARLH

-82 GLFLPDG
+82 GLFLPNG
-89 EDEAYDLKAVC
+89 KDEAYDLKAVC

-126 PAPAEKVP
+126 PAPAEKVL

-179 KEQLYE
+179 NGQLYE

-220 DITALCACIR
+220 DITALCACIK

-263 DDCVNENRD
+263 DDCVNE
-272 LERAKTS
+272 
-279 ENEVFR
+279 
-285 LGSAERE
+285 
-292 RFIQNRDL
+292 
-300 EREDRAC
+300 
-307 PESAGRERFIQNAD
+307 RFIQNAD
-321 GTAEAEL
+321 GTTEAEL
-328 YLRSMQNSFRISP
+328 YLRSMQNSFRFSP

-377 IDIRKTEVELEP
+377 IDIRQTEVELEP

-419 ADEYPYRSPKDEHRL
+419 ADEYPYRSPKEEHSL

-446 LDRRHEQVQS
+446 LDRRREQVQS

-498 RALIDEL
+498 RTLIEEL
-505 TEERLNVN
+505 TEERLNVD
-513 GRGDRLYTRYLRP
+513 GRADRLYSRYLRP
-526 RMMEILTPL
+526 RMMEILAPL
-535 HGMRGAEADYFHRFL
+535 HGMRGMEADYFHRFL

-564 DRADSPGGFSE
+564 DRADSPGGFAE
-575 TWCCDTLTKQQN
+575 TWCCDTQTKQQN

-596 HPVPDEEGAIV
+596 HPVPDEEGAVV
-607 RLDLKL
+607 RLDLQL

-631 LYERNHEGDNVT
+631 LYERNHERDNVT

-657 EHMLLKLSYKQRNAG
+657 ERMLLKLSYKQRNAG
-672 VFHPDSLYAIEPGY
+672 VFRPDSLYAVEPGY

-763 LKSMVEEFLSDS
+763 LKSMVEEFLSDH

-844 RVFAGTIS
+844 RVFASTIS

-883 PLLCATTAVNRGD
+883 PLLCATTPVNRGD

-941 CRNSLFERLHRLS
+941 CRNSLFERLHRLN
-954 SLQGTKNIVEML
+954 SLQGTEGIVEML

-1001 AFGTRPDDDRWTAF
+1001 AFGIRPDDDRWTAF

-1029 EAEYYTK
+1029 EAEYY
-1036 IESKQEQTKL
+1036 I
-1046 AQGLPNVG
+1046 
-1054 DSSKS
+1054 KS

-1068 RLIHTLCQLYSRSGI
+1068 HLVHTLCQLHSRSGI

-1108 AERHIPDTA
+1108 AERHIPDMA
-1117 DITIDT
+1117 GITIDT

-1143 PYQLSILSEPVMT
+1143 PYQLPILSEPVMT
-1156 DGREIDRKLNVA
+1156 DGRELDRKLNVA

-1178 TGNETLLRNCTAY
+1178 TGNETLLRKCTAY
-1191 RKFLDFL
+1191 REFLDFL
-1198 SKEQI
+1198 SKGQI